1 MYVISNS
8 HNYIMKRKGGR
19 ICATCDINLALQFE
33 SKGLAI
39 CEINKLPAGYKNGHY
54 VPKSM
59 DEIEAA
65 NKSPNITNQV
75 AKPNTYAFHMKDS
88 EWLIELKKNLEV
100 TDKTMASLDDLYAKV
115 YSDLTAASDEIADIE
130 HAIEFKTVN
139 AAQGYQLMAELK
151 KARRKRREAKDAKFL
166 IEIAMS
172 HRNNNDWG
180 HSRLETAIEQLDTRQ
195 FTPKVRNDLFEKN

>member
-1 MYVISNS
+1 MYVISNG

-39 CEINKLPAGYKNGHY
+39 CEINKLPAGYKSGHY
-54 VPKSM
+54 APKSM
-59 DEIEAA
+59 DEATIAG
-65 NKSPNITNQV
+65 KSPNITAPV
-75 AKPNTYAFHMKDS
+75 AKPNTYAFQMEDS
-88 EWLIELKKNLEV
+88 EWLAKLKKDLVITDRTMSNLNE
-100 TDKTMASLDDLYAKV
+100 MYSKV
-115 YSDLTAASDEIADIE
+115 YGDLTAAGDEIDDLE

-151 KARRKRREAKDAKFL
+151 RARRKRREAKDAKFL
-166 IEIAMS
+166 LEIIM
-172 HRNNNDWG
+172 NEKDKGWIDG
-180 HSRLETAIEQLDTRQ
+180 RLETAIEQLDTRQ

>member
-1 MYVISNS
+1 MYVISNG

-54 VPKSM
+54 APKSM
-59 DEIEAA
+59 DEATIVG
-65 NKSPNITNQV
+65 KSPNITVPAVKQ
-75 AKPNTYAFHMKDS
+75 NTYAFHMEDS
-88 EWLIELKKNLEV
+88 EWLAELKKDLVITDRTMCNLKE
-100 TDKTMASLDDLYAKV
+100 MYSKV
-115 YSDLTAASDEIADIE
+115 YGDLTAASDEIDDLE

-151 KARRKRREAKDAKFL
+151 KA
-166 IEIAMS
+166 
-172 HRNNNDWG
+172 
-180 HSRLETAIEQLDTRQ
+180 
-195 FTPKVRNDLFEKN
+195 P

>member
-1 MYVISNS
+1 MYVISNG

-54 VPKSM
+54 APKSM

-65 NKSPNITNQV
+65 SKSPNISVQT
-75 AKPNTYAFHMKDS
+75 AKPKTYAFHIEDS
-88 EWLIELKKNLEV
+88 KWLAELKKNLEI
-100 TDKTMASLDDLYAKV
+100 TDKTMGSLNDLYTKV

-151 KARRKRREAKDAKFL
+151 KARRKRREAKDAKL
-166 IEIAMS
+166 LLEIVMNTKT
-172 HRNNNDWG
+172 REWG
-180 HSRLETAIEQLDTRQ
+180 DGKLETAIEQLGARQ

>member
-1 MYVISNS
+1 MYVISNG

-54 VPKSM
+54 APKSM
-59 DEIEAA
+59 DEVTIAGR
-65 NKSPNITNQV
+65 SPNITAPV
-75 AKPNTYAFHMKDS
+75 AKPNTYAFQMEDS
-88 EWLIELKKNLEV
+88 EWLAKLKKDLVITDRTMCNLNE
-100 TDKTMASLDDLYAKV
+100 MYSKV
-115 YSDLTAASDEIADIE
+115 YGDLTAAGDEIDDLE

-151 KARRKRREAKDAKFL
+151 RARRKRREAKDAKFL
-166 IEIAMS
+166 LEIIM
-172 HRNNNDWG
+172 NEKDKGWMEG
-180 HSRLETAIEQLDTRQ
+180 RLETAIEQLDTRQ

>member
-1 MYVISNS
+1 MYIISNG

-54 VPKSM
+54 APKSM

-65 NKSPNITNQV
+65 SKSPNITAPA
-75 AKPNTYAFHMKDS
+75 AKPNTYAFHIEDS
-88 EWLIELKKNLEV
+88 EWLTELKKNLEI
-100 TDKTMASLDDLYAKV
+100 TDKTMGSLNDLYTKV
-115 YSDLTAASDEIADIE
+115 YGDLTAASDEIADIE

-151 KARRKRREAKDAKFL
+151 RARRKRREAKDAKL
-166 IEIAMS
+166 LLEIVMNTKT
-172 HRNNNDWG
+172 REWG
-180 HSRLETAIEQLDTRQ
+180 DGKLETAIEQLGARQ

>member
-1 MYVISNS
+1 MYVISNG

-54 VPKSM
+54 TPKSM
-59 DEIEAA
+59 DEATIAG
-65 NKSPNITNQV
+65 KSPNI
-75 AKPNTYAFHMKDS
+75 AAPADKPNTYEFQMEDS
-88 EWLIELKKNLEV
+88 EWLAKLKKDLVITDRTMCNLNE
-100 TDKTMASLDDLYAKV
+100 MYSKV
-115 YSDLTAASDEIADIE
+115 YGDLTAAGDEIDDLE

-151 KARRKRREAKDAKFL
+151 RARRKRSEAKDAKFL
-166 IEIAMS
+166 LEIIM
-172 HRNNNDWG
+172 NEEDKGWVDG
-180 HSRLETAIEQLDTRQ
+180 RLETAIKQLGNRK
-195 FTPKVRNDLFEKN
+195 FTPKIRNDLFEKN

>member
-1 MYVISNS
+1 MYVISNG

-54 VPKSM
+54 TPKSM
-59 DEIEAA
+59 DEATIVG
-65 NKSPNITNQV
+65 KSPNI
-75 AKPNTYAFHMKDS
+75 AAPADKPNTYAFQMEDS
-88 EWLIELKKNLEV
+88 EWLAKLKKDLVITDRTMCNLNE
-100 TDKTMASLDDLYAKV
+100 MYSKV
-115 YSDLTAASDEIADIE
+115 YGDLTAAGDEIDDLE

-151 KARRKRREAKDAKFL
+151 RARRKRREAKDAKFL
-166 IEIAMS
+166 LEIIM
-172 HRNNNDWG
+172 NEEDKGWVDG
-180 HSRLETAIEQLDTRQ
+180 RLETAIEQLGNRK
-195 FTPKVRNDLFEKN
+195 FTPKIRNDLFEKN